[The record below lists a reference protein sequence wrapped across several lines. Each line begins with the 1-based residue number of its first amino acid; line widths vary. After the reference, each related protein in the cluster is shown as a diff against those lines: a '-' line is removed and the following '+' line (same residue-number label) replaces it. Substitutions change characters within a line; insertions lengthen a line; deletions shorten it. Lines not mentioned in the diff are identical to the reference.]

1 MYSYWGGRRNVLPRD
16 QMWAAEEQ
24 KGVEERR
31 RRYRCRDKFV
41 TLEDIPTWAEIQA
54 QLEEARRHQLEA
66 FRRYEEDLRARQL
79 QEANLNS
86 NEAEQTA
93 NVVEN
98 SQQIENEEPN
108 VAGEVV
114 PHVEEPKVS
123 PPSQPQMAFFPPDED
138 LNRLVSIW
146 RGDITRL
153 EIDAIVNAANRS
165 LLGGGGIDGAIHR
178 AAGDQLYDEC
188 KQLNGT
194 LKTTSVPS
202 NKVVR
207 QKPGFDEGAERTVV
221 VIISRF
227 LH

>member
-41 TLEDIPTWAEIQA
+41 TLEDVPTWAETQA
-54 QLEEARRHQLEA
+54 QLEEARRHQLET
-66 FRRYEEDLRARQL
+66 FRRYEEDLH
-79 QEANLNS
+79 EAKLR
-86 NEAEQTA
+86 NEPEQTTA
-93 NVVEN
+93 VVEN

-108 VAGEVV
+108 VAGEIVS
-114 PHVEEPKVS
+114 HVEEPKVS
-123 PPSQPQMAFFPPDED
+123 PPGQPQMAFFPPDED

-153 EIDAIVNAANRS
+153 EIDGIVNAANRS

-194 LKTTSVPS
+194 LKTTSVPIKQNS
-202 NKVVR
+202 AS
-207 QKPGFDEGAERTVV
+207 KPWV
-221 VIISRF
+221 
-227 LH
+227 